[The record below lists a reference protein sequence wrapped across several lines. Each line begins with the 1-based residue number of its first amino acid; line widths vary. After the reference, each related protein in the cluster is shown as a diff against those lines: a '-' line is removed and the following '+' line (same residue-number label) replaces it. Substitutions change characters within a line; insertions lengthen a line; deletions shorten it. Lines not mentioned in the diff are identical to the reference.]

1 MKKKALVLGASS
13 GIGAAVSDFLDE
25 RGWEVVGIGG
35 RELDKWV
42 TSEAVKKDRIDLSDF
57 SSFRS
62 YLDQEFNNENF
73 PNLVINTVGRSS
85 SRPLIQCKSEDFEIV
100 FSQNL
105 NTPLVVQNEIV
116 KQATLRKVTITSI
129 MLSSM
134 STNVVMVGNS
144 LYAAAKS
151 ALSRAHAGM
160 ALEYHRYGHVFYTIS
175 PSLVSESPMVLNL
188 NTTARESYEKR
199 LFFPA
204 VSQEELNSFIDYL
217 VTSRP
222 KAISGTEIMFGGLI

>member
-105 NTPLVVQNEIV
+105 NTPL
-116 KQATLRKVTITSI
+116 T
-129 MLSSM
+129 
-134 STNVVMVGNS
+134 
-144 LYAAAKS
+144 
-151 ALSRAHAGM
+151 
-160 ALEYHRYGHVFYTIS
+160 
-175 PSLVSESPMVLNL
+175 
-188 NTTARESYEKR
+188 
-199 LFFPA
+199 FP
-204 VSQEELNSFIDYL
+204 QMNIDLQHY
-217 VTSRP
+217 
-222 KAISGTEIMFGGLI
+222 